1 MLGWSATA
9 RSTGWMT
16 GSMAGGSMAYIF
28 GGVQGLFLVSGL
40 LYFLMLPA
48 MYKVAKKVPPPGLI
62 VKKKR
67 A

>member
-1 MLGWSATA
+1 
-9 RSTGWMT
+9 MT

-28 GGVQGLFLVSGL
+28 GGVQGLFLVSGI

-62 VKKKR
+62 AKKKR